1 MVTKKNIDYLN
12 GILCRPKEQGGL
24 VIMDLNVQNKCLLS
38 KWLFKLT
45 NEDGIW
51 QQILRNKY
59 LKSKILTQVE
69 KKPGDSQFWS
79 GLMSVKQDFLK
90 WMTFKV
96 HNGNTNQILGRQV
109 AGKLGP

>member
-1 MVTKKNIDYLN
+1 
-12 GILCRPKEQGGL
+12 
-24 VIMDLNVQNKCLLS
+24 MDLNVQNKCLLS

-59 LKSKILTQVE
+59 LGSKTLTQVE

-79 GLMSVKQDFLK
+79 GLMSVKKIFL
-90 WMTFKV
+90 
-96 HNGNTNQILGRQV
+96 NG
-109 AGKLGP
+109 

>member
-1 MVTKKNIDYLN
+1 
-12 GILCRPKEQGGL
+12 
-24 VIMDLNVQNKCLLS
+24 MDLEIQNKCLLS

-45 NEDGIW
+45 NEDDIW

-59 LKSKILTQVE
+59 LKSKTLTQVE

-79 GLMSVKQDFLK
+79 GLMSVKQEFLN

-96 HNGNTNQILGRQV
+96 QNGKQTRF
-109 AGKLGP
+109 